1 MNARIMRGQGKKFNF
16 DKVEIEKGTTK
27 KVIKRVWQYLKHY
40 PSLIVI
46 VSLSIVFSVGFN
58 LTLPILLKIAIDDY
72 LKVDS
77 INMIAISLIVVSIII
92 GGIVVSIS
100 NFFQQFLMAKVS
112 SLVSTSIRRDAFENL
127 VNLPISYFD
136 KNPHGVIMSNL
147 TNDVETITTALSQVV
162 PQFITALASIIG
174 SIVLMLITS
183 WRLSIVAFLI
193 IPLMIIGTVFIS
205 KKASKHFQ
213 LQQVKLGTING
224 IVKEN
229 INGLKVV
236 KLYNQEDAMKNQFLS
251 ASRQLQRASFKG
263 QTYSGLM
270 MPLIRLVDNVL
281 YAMLVTVGAILKIN
295 YGYVSVGQIQ
305 AMTNYTK
312 LSTRPINSIAQVYN
326 LIQIAIAGGDRVFK
340 LIDETDEYI
349 KENNKLTD
357 IKGEVEFRNVNFGY
371 NETKLVL
378 NNVSFKAEK
387 GKTIAIV
394 GPTGGGKTT
403 IINLLMRFYDT
414 TFGSILIDGVDIN
427 SLSKD
432 YLRRQIG
439 IVLQTTYLFR
449 GTVLE
454 NIKYGKADAT
464 IEEVIEAAKQAHV
477 HEIIN
482 RLPRKYDTHVKEGG
496 SNFSHGERQLLSIAR
511 TILSNPKILVLDEA
525 TSSVDT
531 RTESNIQK
539 SINSIVKNRT
549 SFVIA
554 HRLQTIRNADTII
567 VIKDG
572 QIYEKGN
579 HQELLDKKGFYY
591 EMYQSQFNL

>member
-72 LKVDS
+72 LKVDN
-77 INMIAISLIVVSIII
+77 INMIAISLIVGSIII

-554 HRLQTIRNADTII
+554 HRLQTIRNADSII